1 MTTKEIINENIKVID
16 GSLIFSEYHAEYHRN
31 NNQNKISYIV
41 THDNGDEQYIDC
53 LLLGINIFD
62 YYRDTFVGEGFS
74 MSYLKEFGLFH
85 YNGFL
90 GVRYYGENDEQNIK
104 EFFGKYG
111 NYFIKDYKP
120 YESRVI
126 VELKNRVIQ
135 LHNEITKQIKIRDN
149 LDELFW
155 DR

>member
-1 MTTKEIINENIKVID
+1 MTIKESINENIKVID
-16 GSLIFSEYHAEYHRN
+16 CDLVFSEYHAEYHRN

-62 YYRDTFVGEGFS
+62 YYSDIFGEEGFS
-74 MSYLKEFGLFH
+74 MSYLKEFGLFQ

-90 GVRYYGENDEQNIK
+90 GVCYYGENDDQNIK

-120 YESRVI
+120 YSSHVI
-126 VELKNRVIQ
+126 IELEDRVIQ
-135 LHNEITKQIKIRDN
+135 LHDEITKQIKIRDN